1 MLSSVGQDN
10 EVRIWILET
19 RSENG
24 CGGWHACF
32 DLAEIGSGFRELG
45 GTPLPRI
52 PKSIPQVTAIVRNL
66 RLPETKAL

>member
-24 CGGWHACF
+24 CGGWHARF
-32 DLAEIGSGFRELG
+32 DL
-45 GTPLPRI
+45 
-52 PKSIPQVTAIVRNL
+52 K
-66 RLPETKAL
+66 

>member
-24 CGGWHACF
+24 CGGWHTRF
-32 DLAEIGSGFRELG
+32 DL
-45 GTPLPRI
+45 
-52 PKSIPQVTAIVRNL
+52 K
-66 RLPETKAL
+66 